1 MAFKVI
7 TFICGL
13 GQCRVCCS
21 VDNFLILQLT
31 YVDIGVFQVLR
42 ATEFQFPE
50 EYKSLDITLLRGFKQ
65 RMQERPRIKAFLESE
80 RSQQFCGNS
89 MM

>member
-1 MAFKVI
+1 MISRHLAVLIF
-7 TFICGL
+7 F
-13 GQCRVCCS
+13 
-21 VDNFLILQLT
+21 ILQLT

-50 EYKSLDITLLRGFKQ
+50 EYKSLDVPLLRGFKQ